1 RATNNVA
8 EYRGVIAGLTA
19 AHEIDATAEVEVR
32 LDSKLVVEQL
42 SGRWQVKHP
51 DMRVLAKQ
59 AISVWPEGRVRFVWV
74 PREQN
79 RAADRLV
86 NEALDAGLAGRPWSP
101 ADDEPIELAED
112 APPSKL
118 AGWAHDLGVPTTL
131 VLLRHG
137 ETELTRE
144 KRFSG
149 SGGADPSMSADGR
162 AQAAAAAAALGAR
175 GDVDAVV
182 SSPL

>member
-1 RATNNVA
+1 MPR
-8 EYRGVIAGLTA
+8 R
-19 AHEIDATAEVEVR
+19 
-32 LDSKLVVEQL
+32 LVVEADGG
-42 SGRWQVKHP
+42 SRGNP
-51 DMRVLAKQ
+51 G
-59 AISVWPEGRVRFVWV
+59 P
-74 PREQN
+74 
-79 RAADRLV
+79 AAY
-86 NEALDAGLAGRPWSP
+86 EP
-101 ADDEPIELAED
+101 AELAED
-112 APPSKL
+112 ARPSKL
-118 AGWAHDLGVPTTL
+118 VGWAHDLGLPTTF

-182 SSPL
+182 S